1 MTSMLETGSGT
12 APELT
17 AMLAVSRLAAR
28 GGPLAELLDRIAAEA
43 AGVVG
48 ARSASILL
56 LDGPAVFRLAGSS
69 GLSAGYAAR
78 LRRAPAL
85 APGHGPSGLA
95 AQRRRPVAIADTETD
110 AEFAPW
116 RPVARGEGYRAMVSV
131 PLTAGPEM
139 IGTLNVYRP
148 TPGPWAAAELT
159 LLAFFG
165 EHAASAIRT
174 ASLIEHQTRQV
185 DALARLVRGL
195 REQTHEHANHL
206 HAIRGLLALG
216 EPEEALQF
224 LERLETAHHVAY
236 GSISG
241 SIEHHVIAGLLLA
254 ETAVAQQRGITL
266 EVDEASRLTRLPP
279 RLTDADAVTIIG
291 NLLENAFDAVSRLPG
306 ERRRVRLT
314 VLDDGSVLTIRVVDR
329 GPGAPPGSV
338 RRGVSTKA
346 GHAGV
351 GLTLVQEAAAAAGG
365 SLRVEGSA
373 FTVEIPHG

>member
-1 MTSMLETGSGT
+1 MASILERT

-17 AMLAVSRLAAR
+17 AMLAVSRLVAR
-28 GGPLAELLDRIAAEA
+28 GGPLAELLDRVAAEA
-43 AGVVG
+43 AAVVG
-48 ARSASILL
+48 AQSASILL
-56 LDGPAVFRLAGSS
+56 LDGPAVFRLAGSF
-69 GLSAGYAAR
+69 GLSEDYAAR
-78 LRRAPAL
+78 LNRAPTL

-95 AQRRRPVAIADTETD
+95 AMRRRPVVIPDTEAD
-110 AEFAPW
+110 EDFAPW
-116 RPVARGEGYRAMVSV
+116 RGLARGEGYRAMVSV
-131 PLTAGPEM
+131 PLTAGPEL

-148 TPGPWAAAELT
+148 HPGAWAQREVEL
-159 LLAFFG
+159 LRFFG

-241 SIEHHVIAGLLLA
+241 AIEQHVVAGLLLA
-254 ETAVAQQRGITL
+254 ETAVAQQRGIVL
-266 EVDEASRLTRLPP
+266 EVDEASRLTDLPA

-291 NLLENAFDAVSRLPG
+291 NLLENAFDAVARLPV

-314 VLDDGSVLTIRVVDR
+314 ILDDGSSLVIRVVDR
-329 GPGAPPGSV
+329 GPGVPAEAL

-365 SLRVEGSA
+365 TLLTSGS
-373 FTVEIPHG
+373 TVTVTIPSHG